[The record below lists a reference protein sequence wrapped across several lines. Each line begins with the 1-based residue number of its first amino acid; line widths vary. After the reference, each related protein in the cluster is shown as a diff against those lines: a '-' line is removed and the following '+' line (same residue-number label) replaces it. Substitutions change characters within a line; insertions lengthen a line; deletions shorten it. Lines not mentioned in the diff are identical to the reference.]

1 MTSNTE
7 RTCGQVLV
15 VKDRLLKSC
24 IYLSRRH
31 WLFKTL
37 DEIESLR
44 DSEGNPPARTRPET
58 RPIRPCAE
66 DHSRKQRAKNQ
77 QGLSFPDLL
86 ADLLL
91 AVQSSLIFRTGIF
104 CVCGDCPGMF
114 TTIDK
119 NRSNRCKDERECR
132 SNEIQRK
139 SRVVQNDS

>member
-1 MTSNTE
+1 MRSNTE

-15 VKDRLLKSC
+15 VKDRLLKSS

-37 DEIESLR
+37 DEIESPR

-104 CVCGDCPGMF
+104 LRMRRLPGHVHY
-114 TTIDK
+114 DRQK
-119 NRSNRCKDERECR
+119 QE
-132 SNEIQRK
+132 
-139 SRVVQNDS
+139 